1 MFTGLIQAIGTIT
14 DVRAAAPGKRLT
26 TGSTPLARPNI
37 GDSIAVNGCCLTVV
51 EAAPGSF
58 TFDAGP
64 ETLARTTLGQLALGS
79 RVNLEPSLAVG
90 DRLGGHFVT
99 GHVDA
104 VGKLLARDDD
114 RAWST
119 MWFGMDPE
127 FAWGLAPKGSIAIDG
142 VSLTVVEVEPDRFS
156 VAIIPHTLAATTLGE
171 LAVGGR
177 VNLEIDLVAK
187 YVRQLLASGALAVPG

>member
-14 DVRAAAPGKRLT
+14 DVRAAPPGKRFT
-26 TGSTPLARPNI
+26 AGSSPVARPNI

-51 EAAPGSF
+51 EVGAGGV
-58 TFDAGP
+58 TFEAGP
-64 ETLARTTLGQLALGS
+64 ETLARTTLGELAVGS

-104 VGKLLARDDD
+104 VGKLLARSDD

-119 MWFGMDPE
+119 MWFGMDAE
-127 FAWGLAPKGSIAIDG
+127 LAWGLAPKGSVAIDG
-142 VSLTVVEVEPDRFS
+142 VSLTVVDVEQDRFS

-171 LAVGGR
+171 LSVGGK